1 MAWTTEQNSRPCLYL
16 ARLWMYTNPIKSSS
30 TVWIKN
36 HSNTSYVIFG
46 SLRSALN
53 YRMIICIWST
63 TTVAITHQNEE
74 SSRRKLLCYSRNWAK
89 EDVLTFILPTG
100 FCWKVRSRLQSSP
113 TQKWGRITLT
123 LDNKAL
129 LSSIHVLLVG
139 FRILYASKNIQYR
152 SHFYNS
158 FIKPSMACGGRPQ
171 KFIFYVKKKYEFS
184 EITTW
189 LRICICSTQ
198 CLTGWQTVSL
208 YVSHLLVHM
217 CYGRHL
223 QVTFSCV

>member
-1 MAWTTEQNSRPCLYL
+1 MKSRREENYSATAETEQ
-16 ARLWMYTNPIKSSS
+16 
-30 TVWIKN
+30 
-36 HSNTSYVIFG
+36 
-46 SLRSALN
+46 
-53 YRMIICIWST
+53 
-63 TTVAITHQNEE
+63 
-74 SSRRKLLCYSRNWAK
+74 RKM
-89 EDVLTFILPTG
+89 
-100 FCWKVRSRLQSSP
+100 SSP
-113 TQKWGRITLT
+113 SSYLLDSVGKWDQGSKAALPRNGGRITLT
-123 LDNKAL
+123 LDNKTL
-129 LSSIHVLLVG
+129 LSRIHVLLVG
-139 FRILYASKNIQYR
+139 FRMLYASKNIQYH

-198 CLTGWQTVSL
+198 RLTGWQTVSL